1 MNLSLARCLEGVV
14 VMALIAAAPAALAE
28 QMAPPVT
35 VQTEAETA
43 VVQVR
48 AAGEAAR
55 QGAGIVSHE
64 ESEPAVAAREEE
76 PAEPMASKWPLERGP
91 MPYEIV
97 RSLQFLQ
104 DQVARGNGPAIRVQS
119 LLLKRYGPTFLALE
133 PEVWEDARNRRAAA
147 LFVLSGGPPSVLR
160 GILARQT
167 LSPEDR
173 PLLEGALAYVENRGA
188 EAERNLSIVDL
199 THAES
204 GLAAQVNL
212 AVAQL
217 QQTNKPAEALKRLAQ
232 VMLVAPGTLLEEA
245 ALRMG
250 VLLAEETGDQETAD
264 RYARQYFDRFS
275 ASAYAGNFRA
285 RFAAVYAARP
295 AATGDAVIATIADAT
310 ATIPRL
316 EQLGIYLAVGRRAL
330 VGGNLTLAA
339 KAAAKALTYDEAG
352 EGERQRALLYEI
364 ASTLTQRDF
373 AEVTATLEAI
383 DPDALHPADRELRNA
398 AMDVLNEMRK
408 PLVAGVV
415 GTEAPQETD
424 TPSPI
429 LVRGAAILEAVR
441 DDLKKAAP

>member
-1 MNLSLARCLEGVV
+1 MNWRFARCLGRTVAAV
-14 VMALIAAAPAALAE
+14 LIAAASAAVAE
-28 QMAPPVT
+28 QTAQP
-35 VQTEAETA
+35 TA
-43 VVQVR
+43 VVQSDAEAAATRVR
-48 AAGEAAR
+48 AAGEAAKS
-55 QGAGIVSHE
+55 AEI
-64 ESEPAVAAREEE
+64 AVAAQDEK
-76 PAEPMASKWPLERGP
+76 PADPEASKWPRERAP

-119 LLLKRYGPTFLALE
+119 MLLRRYGPTFLALK
-133 PEVWEDARNRRAAA
+133 PETWEDPHNRRAAA

-160 GILARQT
+160 GILARVT
-167 LSPEDR
+167 LTPEDR
-173 PLLEGALAYVENRGA
+173 PLLEGALAYVENRSA
-188 EAERNLSIVDL
+188 DAERKLSAVDL
-199 THAES
+199 TYVES

-217 QQTNKPAEALKRLAQ
+217 QQADKPAEALRRLSQ

-250 VLLAEETGDQETAD
+250 VLLAEQTGDQKAAD

-295 AATGDAVIATIADAT
+295 AGTEDAVIATIADAT

-330 VGGNLTLAA
+330 VAGNLTLAN

-352 EGERQRALLYEI
+352 EGERQRALLYEV
-364 ASTLTQRDF
+364 ASTLTERDF
-373 AEVTATLEAI
+373 AEVKATLEAI

-398 AMDVLNEMRK
+398 AMDVLSEMRK
-408 PLVAGVV
+408 PMMAGIA
-415 GTEAPQETD
+415 GTEAPQEAAAL
-424 TPSPI
+424 SPV
-429 LVRGAAILEAVR
+429 LTRGAAILDAVR

>member
-1 MNLSLARCLEGVV
+1 MI
-14 VMALIAAAPAALAE
+14 ALIAAGPAALAE
-28 QMAPPVT
+28 QMAPPAA
-35 VQTEAETA
+35 VQPDVETA
-43 VVQVR
+43 AAARVR
-48 AAGEAAR
+48 AAGEAAQAAAAR
-55 QGAGIVSHE
+55 EANVASGQE
-64 ESEPAVAAREEE
+64 TEPAVAAQEEE
-76 PAEPMASKWPLERGP
+76 PTDPMASKWPRERGP

-119 LLLKRYGPTFLALE
+119 ILLKRYGPTFLAFE

-160 GILARQT
+160 GILARLT
-167 LSPEDR
+167 LSPDDR

-217 QQTNKPAEALKRLAQ
+217 QQVDKPVEALRRLAQ

-295 AATGDAVIATIADAT
+295 AGTEDAVIATIADAT
-310 ATIPRL
+310 AMIPRL

-339 KAAAKALTYDEAG
+339 KAAAKALTYDEAR
-352 EGERQRALLYEI
+352 EGERQRALLYEV
-364 ASTLTQRDF
+364 ASTLTLRDF

-398 AMDVLNEMRK
+398 AMDVLSEMRK
-408 PLVAGVV
+408 PLVAGIA
-415 GTEAPQETD
+415 GSEARQEAVSA
-424 TPSPI
+424 SPI
-429 LVRGAAILEAVR
+429 LARGAAILEAVR
-441 DDLKKAAP
+441 DDLKKAVP

>member
-35 VQTEAETA
+35 VQMEAETA

-48 AAGEAAR
+48 AAGEAARGAAR

-188 EAERNLSIVDL
+188 EAERNLSIV
-199 THAES
+199 
-204 GLAAQVNL
+204 
-212 AVAQL
+212 
-217 QQTNKPAEALKRLAQ
+217 
-232 VMLVAPGTLLEEA
+232 
-245 ALRMG
+245 
-250 VLLAEETGDQETAD
+250 
-264 RYARQYFDRFS
+264 
-275 ASAYAGNFRA
+275 
-285 RFAAVYAARP
+285 
-295 AATGDAVIATIADAT
+295 
-310 ATIPRL
+310 
-316 EQLGIYLAVGRRAL
+316 
-330 VGGNLTLAA
+330 
-339 KAAAKALTYDEAG
+339 
-352 EGERQRALLYEI
+352 
-364 ASTLTQRDF
+364 
-373 AEVTATLEAI
+373 
-383 DPDALHPADRELRNA
+383 
-398 AMDVLNEMRK
+398 
-408 PLVAGVV
+408 
-415 GTEAPQETD
+415 
-424 TPSPI
+424 
-429 LVRGAAILEAVR
+429 
-441 DDLKKAAP
+441 

>member
-1 MNLSLARCLEGVV
+1 M
-14 VMALIAAAPAALAE
+14 IAAASAAVAE
-28 QMAPPVT
+28 PTAPP
-35 VQTEAETA
+35 TA
-43 VVQVR
+43 VVQPDAEAAATRVR
-48 AAGEAAR
+48 AAGEAAKS
-55 QGAGIVSHE
+55 AEI
-64 ESEPAVAAREEE
+64 AVAAQDEE
-76 PAEPMASKWPLERGP
+76 PADPEASKWPRERAP

-119 LLLKRYGPTFLALE
+119 MLLRRYGPTFLGLK
-133 PEVWEDARNRRAAA
+133 PETWEDPRNRRAAA

-160 GILARQT
+160 GILARVT
-167 LSPEDR
+167 LAPEDR
-173 PLLEGALAYVENRGA
+173 PLLEGALAYVENRSADA
-188 EAERNLSIVDL
+188 EKKLSVVDL
-199 THAES
+199 THVES

-217 QQTNKPAEALKRLAQ
+217 QQADKPAEALRRLSQ
-232 VMLVAPGTLLEEA
+232 VMLIAPGTLLEEA

-250 VLLAEETGDQETAD
+250 VLLAEQTGDQEAAN

-295 AATGDAVIATIADAT
+295 AGTEDAVIATIADAT

-330 VGGNLTLAA
+330 VAGNLTLAN

-352 EGERQRALLYEI
+352 ESERQRALLYEV
-364 ASTLTQRDF
+364 ASTLTERDF
-373 AEVTATLEAI
+373 AEVKATLEAI

-398 AMDVLNEMRK
+398 AMDVLSEMRK
-408 PLVAGVV
+408 PMVAGIV
-415 GTEAPQETD
+415 GAEAPQEAATL
-424 TPSPI
+424 SPI
-429 LVRGAAILEAVR
+429 LARGAAILDAVR

>member
-1 MNLSLARCLEGVV
+1 
-14 VMALIAAAPAALAE
+14 MAAAVLIAATSAAVAE
-28 QMAPPVT
+28 QTAPPT
-35 VQTEAETA
+35 ALVQPDAEAA
-43 VVQVR
+43 AARVR

-55 QGAGIVSHE
+55 GAAKLDADGVSGE
-64 ESEPAVAAREEE
+64 ADKSAETAVAAQQAK
-76 PAEPMASKWPLERGP
+76 PADPGILKWPRERGP

-119 LLLKRYGPTFLALE
+119 MLLRRYGPTFLALE
-133 PEVWEDARNRRAAA
+133 PEIWEDPRNRRAAA

-160 GILARQT
+160 GILARVT
-167 LSPEDR
+167 LTPEDR
-173 PLLEGALAYVENRGA
+173 PLLEGALAYVENRSA
-188 EAERNLSIVDL
+188 DAERKLSVVDL
-199 THAES
+199 THTES

-217 QQTNKPAEALKRLAQ
+217 QQAGKPVEALRRLSQ

-250 VLLAEETGDQETAD
+250 VLLAEQTGDQEAAD

-295 AATGDAVIATIADAT
+295 AGTEDAVIATIADAT
-310 ATIPRL
+310 ATIPRM

-330 VGGNLTLAA
+330 VAGNLTLAS

-352 EGERQRALLYEI
+352 EGERQRALLYEV
-364 ASTLTQRDF
+364 ASTLTERDF
-373 AEVTATLEAI
+373 AEVKATLQAI
-383 DPDALHPADRELRNA
+383 DPDALHPADRELRDA
-398 AMDVLNEMRK
+398 AMDVLRQMRK
-408 PLVAGVV
+408 PMVAGIA
-415 GTEAPQETD
+415 GTEAPQEAATL
-424 TPSPI
+424 SPI
-429 LVRGAAILEAVR
+429 LARGAAVLNAVR
-441 DDLKKAAP
+441 DDLKKAVP